1 MTGHGRNGAQAT
13 HHRRDRVPAG
23 RVPAGKRAVAR
34 CAAPTV
40 NAPAGIDRGGCH
52 PPDGA
57 APAAMRTVTTT
68 RSRMAERQRTKPV
81 SAAPGQRCGITTQ
94 HSRRQPVR
102 AHSRLRKGARRTCDQ
117 VPDRDS
123 DQVHRERLSTCLQ
136 ERFQDCSRRELV
148 GLWPRSPTSF
158 RRRDT
163 RRCTERQ
170 APTRVG
176 SWLDAVHPYT
186 RGSRRVFGLHPPAPA
201 AANRN
206 ARPRERRTIAQPPGR
221 GADPPRPRLET
232 QATAAHAA
240 EHRWPPA
247 EGPPHASPRSRRNSS
262 SVALRRSSSAT
273 TCSRNGLQ
281 G

>member
-1 MTGHGRNGAQAT
+1 MTGHGRCGAQAT
-13 HHRRDRVPAG
+13 HRQRDRVPAG
-23 RVPAGKRAVAR
+23 RVPAGKRAAAR
-34 CAAPTV
+34 CRAPTV

-81 SAAPGQRCGITTQ
+81 SAAPGQTVRHHHAALEKTTR
-94 HSRRQPVR
+94 SRPLAIAKRRPSHLRPGTRSRQRSGPPRTVVNVLAGAVPGLLEER
-102 AHSRLRKGARRTCDQ
+102 VGWLVTRKTTFGQC
-117 VPDRDS
+117 P
-123 DQVHRERLSTCLQ
+123 
-136 ERFQDCSRRELV
+136 
-148 GLWPRSPTSF
+148 
-158 RRRDT
+158 T

-170 APTRVG
+170 SPTRGG

-186 RGSRRVFGLHPPAPA
+186 RGSRRVLGLHPPAPA

-247 EGPPHASPRSRRNSS
+247 EGQPHASPRSRRNSS

-273 TCSRNGLQ
+273 TSSRNGLH